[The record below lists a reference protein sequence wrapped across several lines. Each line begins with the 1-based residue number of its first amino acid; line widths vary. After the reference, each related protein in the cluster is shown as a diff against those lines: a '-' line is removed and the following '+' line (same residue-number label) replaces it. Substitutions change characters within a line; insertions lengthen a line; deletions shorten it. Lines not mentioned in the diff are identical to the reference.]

1 MGKDRSACWCRC
13 ISGRR
18 QTGRLAIQA
27 QGIYRLVEGAN
38 KMKATSYRGGKYFR
52 VYVPG
57 YFNEDGKPKTKYF
70 KTKELAQ
77 TAITQ
82 MRHRGTSTKP
92 QLNERQA
99 AILAMAET
107 EGLTIEQ
114 IPEAFRHYRAT
125 ILNVSKRAHLF
136 ELVEKFL
143 ERQVHERRASRTID
157 DDRQRLNKLCMSFEN
172 IDVSRLTETGLRQY
186 LEHYPPG
193 SNRRSHYK
201 AVRKFIK
208 WAHESGYLAIDL
220 MARIRPLDQW
230 GVNNEIV
237 PIEDFRRLLFVTA
250 GLEPIEP
257 GEAPTIRYIGLLAY
271 FVLGGLAGMRRA
283 ELLRDRNSQ
292 SILEWADI
300 RWDKNLIS
308 IRDEVAKQTR
318 AADRRRLI
326 PLEPAARD
334 WLLFVKG
341 TAGPVVSLW
350 QSTHTKLC
358 RELFGKLE
366 LDLPENG
373 LRNSYASYAQSFRSA
388 GEVAKACGDLESTI
402 RRFYTQLLEP
412 GTGKAW
418 FDIRPGSSPK
428 IISLAV

>member
-1 MGKDRSACWCRC
+1 VKAKYYPARDCYRIIVAGRFSETGKEQS
-13 ISGRR
+13 
-18 QTGRLAIQA
+18 
-27 QGIYRLVEGAN
+27 
-38 KMKATSYRGGKYFR
+38 
-52 VYVPG
+52 
-57 YFNEDGKPKTKYF
+57 KYF
-70 KTKELAQ
+70 KTKELAE
-77 TAITQ
+77 AEIRRI
-82 MRHRGTSTKP
+82 MGRGTSAKP
-92 QLNERQA
+92 QFNDRQS
-99 AILAMAET
+99 AILSMAET
-107 EGLTIEQ
+107 EGLTIEDIQ
-114 IPEAFRHYRAT
+114 EAFRHYRAT

-143 ERQVHERRASRTID
+143 ERQVHERRAARTLD

-172 IDVSRLTETGLRQY
+172 IDVCRLTETGLRQY

-208 WAHESGYLAIDL
+208 WAHESGFLAIDL

-292 SILEWADI
+292 SILEWTDI
-300 RWDKNLIS
+300 LWDKNLIS
-308 IRDEVAKQTR
+308 VRDKVAKQTR
-318 AADRRRLI
+318 APDRRRLI
-326 PLEPAARD
+326 PFEPAAKE
-334 WLLFVKG
+334 WLLLVKG
-341 TAGPVVSLW
+341 DSGPVVNLW

-366 LDLPENG
+366 FELPENG

-388 GEVAKACGDLESTI
+388 GDVAKACGDLESTI
-402 RRFYTQLLEP
+402 KRFYTQLLEP

-418 FDIRPGSSPK
+418 FDIRPSSSPK

>member
-1 MGKDRSACWCRC
+1 
-13 ISGRR
+13 
-18 QTGRLAIQA
+18 
-27 QGIYRLVEGAN
+27 
-38 KMKATSYRGGKYFR
+38 MKVKYFAQR
-52 VYVPG
+52 DCWRFVVPARFCEG
-57 YFNEDGKPKTKYF
+57 SKRKTKYF
-70 KTKELAQ
+70 KTKEEGEIEIRRILG
-77 TAITQ
+77 
-82 MRHRGTSTKP
+82 RGASAKP

-99 AILAMAET
+99 AILSMAET

-125 ILNVSKRAHLF
+125 VLNISKRAHLF

-143 ERQVHERRASRTID
+143 ERQVHEDRAPRTLD

-172 IDVSRLTETGLRQY
+172 IDVCRLTETGLRQY

-208 WAHESGYLAIDL
+208 WAHESGFLAIDL

-292 SILEWADI
+292 SILEWSDI

-308 IRDEVAKQTR
+308 VRDEVAKQTR

-326 PLEPAARD
+326 PLEPAARE
-334 WLLFVKG
+334 WLNLVRQNG
-341 TAGPVVSLW
+341 GPVVNLW
-350 QSTHTKLC
+350 QSTHTKLT
-358 RELFGKLE
+358 RELFKALE
-366 LDLPENG
+366 IDLPENG
-373 LRNSYASYAQSFRSA
+373 LRNSYASYAQTFRGA
-388 GEVAKACGDLESTI
+388 GEVAKAAGDLESTI
-402 RRFYTQLLEP
+402 KRFYTQLLEP

-418 FDIRPGSSPK
+418 FDIRPNSSRK

>member
-1 MGKDRSACWCRC
+1 MKVKWYETRNCWRVIVPARLTDTGKD
-13 ISGRR
+13 
-18 QTGRLAIQA
+18 QA
-27 QGIYRLVEGAN
+27 
-38 KMKATSYRGGKYFR
+38 
-52 VYVPG
+52 
-57 YFNEDGKPKTKYF
+57 KYF
-70 KTKELAQ
+70 KTKEEGE
-77 TAITQ
+77 TEI
-82 MRHRGTSTKP
+82 RRIFGRGTSAKP
-92 QLNERQA
+92 QINDRQS
-99 AILAMAET
+99 AILSMAET
-107 EGLTIEQ
+107 EGLTIEDIQ
-114 IPEAFRHYRAT
+114 EAFRHYRAT

-143 ERQVHERRASRTID
+143 ERQVHEGRAPRTLD
-157 DDRQRLNKLCMSFEN
+157 DDRQRLSKLCASFEN

-201 AVRKFIK
+201 AVRKFIR

-257 GEAPTIRYIGLLAY
+257 DGMSTMRYIGLLPY

-283 ELLRDRNSQ
+283 ELLRDRVSQ
-292 SILEWADI
+292 SILDWSDI
-300 RWDKNLIS
+300 LWDKSLIS

-326 PLEPAARD
+326 PLEPAARE
-334 WLLFVKG
+334 WLSMVRQD
-341 TAGPVVSLW
+341 AGPVVNMY
-350 QSTHTKLC
+350 QSTHTKLT
-358 RELFGKLE
+358 RELYKALE
-366 LDLPENG
+366 IDLPENG
-373 LRNSYASYAQSFRSA
+373 LRNSYASYAQTFRSA
-388 GEVAKACGDLESTI
+388 GEVARAAGDLESTI

-418 FDIRPGSSPK
+418 FDIRPSSSPK
-428 IISLAV
+428 IIQMAV

>member
-1 MGKDRSACWCRC
+1 VKAKYYSARDCYRIIVAARFSETGKEQS
-13 ISGRR
+13 
-18 QTGRLAIQA
+18 
-27 QGIYRLVEGAN
+27 
-38 KMKATSYRGGKYFR
+38 
-52 VYVPG
+52 
-57 YFNEDGKPKTKYF
+57 KYF
-70 KTKELAQ
+70 KTKELAE
-77 TAITQ
+77 AEIRRI
-82 MRHRGTSTKP
+82 MGRGTSAKP
-92 QLNERQA
+92 QFNDRQN
-99 AILAMAET
+99 AILSMAET
-107 EGLTIEQ
+107 EGLKLEEIQ
-114 IPEAFRHYRAT
+114 AAFRHYRST
-125 ILNVSKRAHLF
+125 VLNISKRAHLF

-143 ERQVHERRASRTID
+143 ERQVHEGRAPRTLD

-172 IDVSRLTETGLRQY
+172 IDVCRLTETGLRQY

-201 AVRKFIK
+201 AVKKFIR
-208 WAHESGYLAIDL
+208 WAHESGFLAIDL

-237 PIEDFRRLLFVTA
+237 GIEDFRRLLFVTA

-257 GEAPTIRYIGLLAY
+257 SEAPTTRYIGLLAY

-283 ELLRDRNSQ
+283 ELLRDRTSQ
-292 SILEWADI
+292 QILEWTDI
-300 RWDKNLIS
+300 LWDKNLIS

-341 TAGPVVSLW
+341 TSGPVVSLW

-373 LRNSYASYAQSFRSA
+373 LRNSYASYAQTFRGA
-388 GEVAKACGDLESTI
+388 GEVAKAAGDLESTI
-402 RRFYTQLLEP
+402 KRFYTQLLEP

-418 FDIRPGSSPK
+418 FDIRPSSLPK

>member
-1 MGKDRSACWCRC
+1 MKVKFYETRNCWRVIVPARLTDTGKD
-13 ISGRR
+13 
-18 QTGRLAIQA
+18 QA
-27 QGIYRLVEGAN
+27 R
-38 KMKATSYRGGKYFR
+38 
-52 VYVPG
+52 
-57 YFNEDGKPKTKYF
+57 YF
-70 KTKELAQ
+70 KTKEEGETEVRRILG
-77 TAITQ
+77 
-82 MRHRGTSTKP
+82 RGASAKP
-92 QLNERQA
+92 QLNDRQN
-99 AILAMAET
+99 AILSMAET
-107 EGLTIEQ
+107 EGLNLEDIQT
-114 IPEAFRHYRAT
+114 AFRHYRAT
-125 ILNVSKRAHLF
+125 VLNVSKRAHLF

-143 ERQVHERRASRTID
+143 ERQVHEGRAPRTLD
-157 DDRQRLNKLCMSFEN
+157 DDRQRLSKLCTSFEN

-201 AVRKFIK
+201 AVRKFIR

-257 GEAPTIRYIGLLAY
+257 AEIPTTRYIGLFPY

-292 SILEWADI
+292 SILEWSDI
-300 RWDKNLIS
+300 LWDENLIS
-308 IRDEVAKQTR
+308 VRDEVAKQTR
-318 AADRRRLI
+318 AADRRRFI
-326 PLEPAARD
+326 PLEPATRE
-334 WLLFVKG
+334 WLNLVRQDS
-341 TAGPVVSLW
+341 GPVVNIW

-366 LDLPENG
+366 IDLPENG
-373 LRNSYASYAQSFRSA
+373 LRNSYASYAQTFRSA

-402 RRFYTQLLEP
+402 KRFYTQLRKPESGRP
-412 GTGKAW
+412 W
-418 FDIRPGSSPK
+418 FDIRPNVSRK
-428 IISLAV
+428 IISIAV